1 MKAKHVKTKVN
12 VNEISQSSGN
22 TSVELDRANT
32 VIADLKER
40 LKLYEGQM
48 LAPSLPA
55 MILKKDE
62 EETKEGGDVVMTATD
77 NGAGNNNEASHM
89 SQRSRLALQ

>member
-22 TSVELDRANT
+22 TSVELDRANS
-32 VIADLKER
+32 VIADLKDR

-48 LAPSLPA
+48 LAPSTP
-55 MILKKDE
+55 MIVQQKSD
-62 EETKEGGDVVMTATD
+62 EETKEGGDVMMAATD
-77 NGAGNNNEASHM
+77 NCAKDNDASHL